1 MKLSLVDIYFKDG
14 QLTKP
19 INQGVLTRWIREME
33 MLWQTLLNLYAY
45 ITVRY
50 M

>member
-1 MKLSLVDIYFKDG
+1 MKLSLVDNGG

-33 MLWQTLLNLYAY
+33 MLWQTLLNL
-45 ITVRY
+45 
-50 M
+50 